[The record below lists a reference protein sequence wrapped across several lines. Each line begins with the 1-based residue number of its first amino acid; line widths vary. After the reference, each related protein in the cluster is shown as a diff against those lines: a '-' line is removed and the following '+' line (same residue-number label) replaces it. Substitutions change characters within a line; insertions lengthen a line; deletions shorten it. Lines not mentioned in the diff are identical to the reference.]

1 MTPAL
6 ANMTGVRHAE
16 LRFGRPYVPDSGDI
30 VWLDFDPQA
39 GREQAGRRPA
49 VVLSLRSINLKTS
62 VAYACPITSKVKGY
76 RFQVPLPPEL
86 PVHGAVLCEH
96 LRSIDWRVRNAVFL
110 GRMPDAILSHV
121 REVVRTI
128 AGITP

>member
-1 MTPAL
+1 L
-6 ANMTGVRHAE
+6 VD
-16 LRFGRPYVPDSGDI
+16 PYVPDSGDL

-49 VVLSLRSINLKTS
+49 VVLSPIYFNKKTS

-76 RFQVPLPPEL
+76 RFQVLIPPGL

-96 LRSIDWRVRNAVFL
+96 LRSLDWRIRNAAFL
-110 GRMPDAILSHV
+110 GRMPEAVLAQV

-128 AGITP
+128 AGITT